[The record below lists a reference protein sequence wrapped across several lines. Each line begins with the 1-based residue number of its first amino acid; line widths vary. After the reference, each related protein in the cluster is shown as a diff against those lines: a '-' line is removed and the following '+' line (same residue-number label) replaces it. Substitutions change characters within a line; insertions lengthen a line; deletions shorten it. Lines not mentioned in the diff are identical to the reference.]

1 MISMALTPDL
11 GITLNHYFKMHRK
24 IKIQCLLTNEKFHEI
39 IETHDHDD
47 YTVTHD
53 EPILFNTHTLT
64 SYTVTHRKETEVLGR
79 FQSLQS
85 NDALYV
91 FSGESAD
98 FFNSIV
104 LRVLRNLYPTVLF
117 AFIHSDGIYNILKQF
132 EKKQNVTLNYDRV
145 VRKVIFGKQPRT
157 QVDWE
162 RTKEGREYFSFHQ
175 AFRKS
180 EDENMW
186 VDSIR
191 VFSDTIQSKEKF
203 HFGISRGGLI
213 SFSEGRFDVIFSDVL
228 EDIVTH
234 SRNRR
239 KQFKHRSRSEQPDKR
254 PKPLIVK
261 FGKNI
266 FEKTETR
273 QEFSKIL
280 DKYPRCSY
288 SIVHSGNP
296 HVYLSVLDRNDNS
309 SFAVRTYGNNSL
321 LLIPQIKT
329 TSLSLMRFSE
339 FLVTSF
345 YEGVIE
351 DFE

>member
-1 MISMALTPDL
+1 MVLPTDL
-11 GITLNHYFKMHRK
+11 GITLNQYFKTHGK
-24 IKIQCLLTNEKFHEI
+24 IKIQCLLTNKKIHEV
-39 IETHDHDD
+39 IERRNHDD
-47 YTVTHD
+47 AYVVTHD
-53 EPILFNTHTLT
+53 EPILFSTHAYT
-64 SYTVTHRKETEVLGR
+64 SYTVTEKESDKVLGK

-85 NDALYV
+85 DDALYV

-98 FFNSIV
+98 FFNNIV
-104 LRVLRNLYPTVLF
+104 LRILRSLYPIVLF
-117 AFIHSDGIYNILKQF
+117 SFIHSDGICNILEQF
-132 EKKQNVTLNYDRV
+132 ERKHSVTLNYDRV

-162 RTKEGREYFSFHQ
+162 RTKKGREYFSFQQ
-175 AFRKS
+175 AFQKS

-186 VDSIR
+186 IDSIR
-191 VFSDTIQSKEKF
+191 VFSDKVRSQEKI
-203 HFGISRGGLI
+203 HFSISRSGLI
-213 SFSEGRFDVIFSDVL
+213 SFYKGRFDVIFSDIL
-228 EDIVTH
+228 EDIVTY
-234 SRNRR
+234 SRSRR

-266 FEKTETR
+266 FEKSEIR

-280 DKYPRCSY
+280 TKYPNCSY

-309 SFAVRTYGNNSL
+309 SFAVRTYDNNSL

-329 TSLSLMRFSE
+329 SSLSLMRFSE
-339 FLVTSF
+339 FLVSSF